1 MKFIDQVFFSRWKNL
16 SLPAQECQ
24 KIFKCAGSIDNND
37 ATKAKLIGYGFQ
49 LLENI
54 DPNPDNF
61 VCAGIIH
68 TRSLQIG
75 TLLRLE
81 PNKQAQVGHQVLIW
95 SIPIRMLYLYTFL
108 FISDV
113 QTDCEV
119 EQGCGVT
126 THV

>member
-1 MKFIDQVFFSRWKNL
+1 MNELMQVFFSRWKNL

-81 PNKQAQVGHQVLIW
+81 PNKQAQVGHHLVCSYQNA
-95 SIPIRMLYLYTFL
+95 F
-108 FISDV
+108 F
-113 QTDCEV
+113 
-119 EQGCGVT
+119 
-126 THV
+126 